1 MKNLKLQISTFAD
14 LYTFSF
20 LTTFFYKFTKLI
32 GPKLQLL
39 FSINLL
45 LLSPAFSQLQP
56 LSTPNAGGNR
66 KASVSE
72 FIGFCEV
79 KINYNRPTVKGREG
93 KIWGT
98 DIAHYGFKDL
108 QFGTSKAAPWRVGAN
123 ECTTIFLST
132 DAKIE
137 GKDIKAGSYGLFMSL
152 GEFETIVIFNKNTTA
167 WGSYSY
173 NPADDVLQ
181 VTVKNESLDK
191 SQEWMKFEFENQT
204 DNSAIIALSWEK
216 RKIRF
221 KVEVDALKLQFESFK
236 KELETPKGFTSGAF
250 SQAANFCLNNNY
262 ELEQGFEWANRA
274 IAPVFPGEKNFG
286 TLQTVANYLEKQGK
300 QKEADA
306 MMKEAIPFGKVGQ
319 VNVYARKLL
328 GQNRNKEAFEIYQ
341 TNYNKF
347 PNIFA
352 SNFGMV
358 RAYSGM
364 NDLKKALE
372 FARLA
377 LAQAP
382 NANQKTIVEQIIK
395 DLEAGKSV
403 N

>member
-1 MKNLKLQISTFAD
+1 
-14 LYTFSF
+14 
-20 LTTFFYKFTKLI
+20 
-32 GPKLQLL
+32 
-39 FSINLL
+39 
-45 LLSPAFSQLQP
+45 
-56 LSTPNAGGNR
+56 
-66 KASVSE
+66 
-72 FIGFCEV
+72 
-79 KINYNRPTVKGREG
+79 
-93 KIWGT
+93 
-98 DIAHYGFKDL
+98 
-108 QFGTSKAAPWRVGAN
+108 
-123 ECTTIFLST
+123 
-132 DAKIE
+132 
-137 GKDIKAGSYGLFMSL
+137 
-152 GEFETIVIFNKNTTA
+152 
-167 WGSYSY
+167 
-173 NPADDVLQ
+173 
-181 VTVKNESLDK
+181 
-191 SQEWMKFEFENQT
+191 
-204 DNSAIIALSWEK
+204 
-216 RKIRF
+216 
-221 KVEVDALKLQFESFK
+221 VEVDALKLQFESFK

-306 MMKEAIPFGKVGQ
+306 MMREAIPFGNVGQ